1 MIHAFITVRIL
12 DVIDILLVAFLLYR
26 LYLAI
31 KGTAAFNIFVGIFLF
46 YIGWIVVKG
55 LNMEL
60 MGNIMGQVIAAGV
73 LALVVVFQQEIRKF
87 FLLIGSKYNLLN
99 KGFGFDH
106 IFNGDAKKI
115 SNEQVK
121 IIVAA
126 CEIMGK
132 SKTGALIVLTNKVEL
147 REYIETGEKIDADVS
162 VALLETIFFKN
173 SPLHDGAVIINGGTI
188 KAARC
193 VLPVSGRK
201 MKNEKLG
208 LRHRAALGMSQATD
222 AQVIIVSEETGKISH
237 AFNGKLKEDV
247 KAIGLHKLIEEIF
260 EQQ

>member
-1 MIHAFITVRIL
+1 MIQAFITVRIL
-12 DVIDILLVAFLLYR
+12 DVIDILLVAYLLYR

-31 KGTAAFNIFVGIFLF
+31 KGTAAFNIFLGIFFF
-46 YIGWIVVKG
+46 YIAWIVVKG

-87 FLLIGSKYNLLN
+87 FLLIGTKYNLLN
-99 KGFGFDH
+99 KGFNIDGL
-106 IFNGDAKKI
+106 FNGNSHKI
-115 SNEQVK
+115 SNQQVK
-121 IIVAA
+121 KIVAA
-126 CEIMGK
+126 CEIMSK
-132 SKTGALIVLTNKVEL
+132 SKTGALIVITNKAEL
-147 REYIETGEKIDADVS
+147 REYIETGEVIDAEVS
-162 VALLETIFFKN
+162 VALIETIFFKN
-173 SPLHDGAVIINGGTI
+173 SPLHDGAMIIQGDTI

-193 VLPVSGRK
+193 VLPVSNRK

-222 AQVIIVSEETGKISH
+222 AQIIIVSEETGSISY

-247 KAIGLHKLIEEIF
+247 KAIELPKLIEDTF
-260 EQQ
+260 NS